1 MDQEERRARREE
13 ARRRVRRQRRV
24 VAGLLVCVPL
34 LGAGGGLA
42 LTGGD
47 EDDDRAARAQPPP
60 PPELPRGGRTL
71 FPRHRIVGFYG
82 APQDRELGALG
93 IGTPT
98 RAARRLRRQSR
109 PYARGRRPVLPMLEL
124 IAVIAQGARGHD
136 GKYRARQRRSTIR
149 RYLAAARRERALL
162 VLDVQPGHAEFMDEV
177 RRLEPFLK
185 EPDVGLALDPEWYTP
200 GAVPGR
206 VIGST
211 DAATV
216 NRIGAYLSRLVRRG
230 RLPEK
235 LLLVHQFTAGMIRDR
250 DRLARHPGVAL
261 AINVDGFGDRP
272 NKRAKYREF
281 TRARPRFRNGFK
293 LFYREDTD
301 LMRPRDVLRLRPRPD
316 IVVYE

>member
-124 IAVIAQGARGHD
+124 IAVIAQGAPGHD